1 MEKYILEMLEAYI
14 RGSLAEEEK
23 YPSDYMKGYFAG
35 IKGVH
40 KHLQF
45 EKEIY
50 GLVPSDTFK
59 KVEA

>member
-23 YPSDYMKGYFAG
+23 YTSDHMKGYFAG
-35 IKGVH
+35 IKAIS

-45 EKEIY
+45 EKELY
-50 GLVPSDTFK
+50 GLVPTNMTN